1 MTMRRPAFD
10 EVRSMRTISLLAM
23 LLAALPA
30 AAYDV
35 NGVALGAREG
45 EVKKKF
51 PSIHCKELEWKSLA
65 AERRCDDSK
74 VAFGGAE
81 VRITLYLRK
90 DQVQAFDIRF
100 DTKDT
105 ERVAAF
111 AKSRYGAPAS
121 ETRDRI
127 EADGKPTRQIY
138 KLLWE
143 KGDERAVL
151 VAQPDKRRGTLT
163 VSRGNFDEEI
173 YRVR

>member
-1 MTMRRPAFD
+1 MRK
-10 EVRSMRTISLLAM
+10 ISLLVV

-35 NGVALGAREG
+35 NGVAPGAHES
-45 EVKKKF
+45 EVKKRF

-81 VRITLYLRK
+81 VRITFYLK
-90 DQVQAFDIRF
+90 KNAVQAFDVRF
-100 DTKDT
+100 DPKDT
-105 ERVAAF
+105 DRVAAF
-111 AKSRYGAPAS
+111 VKSRYGAPVS
-121 ETRDRI
+121 ETRENI
-127 EADGKPTRQIY
+127 EIPGKAARQIY
-138 KLLWE
+138 KVLWE

-151 VAQPDKRRGTLT
+151 VSQPDKRRGALS

>member
-1 MTMRRPAFD
+1 
-10 EVRSMRTISLLAM
+10 MRTISLLAFV
-23 LLAALPA
+23 LVCAPAL
-30 AAYDV
+30 AYDA
-35 NGVALGAREG
+35 NGVALGAHES

-51 PSIHCKELEWKSLA
+51 PSIHCKELEWKSRA
-65 AERRCDDSK
+65 ADRRCDDSK

-100 DTKDT
+100 DTRDT
-105 ERVAAF
+105 DRVAAF
-111 AKSRYGAPAS
+111 AKSRYGAPVS

-127 EADGKPTRQIY
+127 ETAGKAVRQIY

-151 VAQPDKRRGTLT
+151 VAQPDKRRGTLS

>member
-1 MTMRRPAFD
+1 
-10 EVRSMRTISLLAM
+10 M

-35 NGVALGAREG
+35 NGVGLGARES
-45 EVKKKF
+45 EVKKRF

-90 DQVQAFDIRF
+90 DAVQAFDVRF
-100 DTKDT
+100 
-105 ERVAAF
+105 
-111 AKSRYGAPAS
+111 
-121 ETRDRI
+121 ETRD
-127 EADGKPTRQIY
+127 
-138 KLLWE
+138 L
-143 KGDERAVL
+143 ERL
-151 VAQPDKRRGTLT
+151 VAQLKARYGKPVSEVKDAVERQGKRAREIYKALWESGADRAALTAELDKKRSALS

>member
-1 MTMRRPAFD
+1 MRK
-10 EVRSMRTISLLAM
+10 ISLLAM

-35 NGVALGAREG
+35 NGVGLGARES
-45 EVKKKF
+45 EVKKRF

-90 DQVQAFDIRF
+90 DAVQAFDVRF
-100 DTKDT
+100 DAKDT

-111 AKSRYGAPAS
+111 AKARYRAPDLQAAVGKG
-121 ETRDRI
+121 RRARRARRAAGQ
-127 EADGKPTRQIY
+127 EARHAQRVARQF
-138 KLLWE
+138 
-143 KGDERAVL
+143 
-151 VAQPDKRRGTLT
+151 RRGDLPGA
-163 VSRGNFDEEI
+163 VALRRLFSPPR
-173 YRVR
+173 RLS